1 MTSLLADRFGIGFVA
16 AYIASYMLVSLG
28 IFNVILAVY
37 VEITMKAAK
46 ETDATTAEQYARESI
61 RVARTTRELLKK
73 FAAAYRIFQE
83 LEEQDQ
89 VSRIEFRSAT
99 AIFTD
104 EDVHDKI
111 VAWQALM
118 MYDRDVQRLM
128 DELDL
133 PPDRANLFEVID
145 ADGSGTLHIT
155 ELIKK
160 SDAVAALLATKAV
173 QSMVADT
180 CELYEKNLDVLR
192 STLQTELS
200 YIRRMNSRA
209 PASAFRS
216 FDNRCWRSTRKVMDM
231 ELEIKRLRQFSE
243 VGSPDGSPHAGQPR
257 VAGRNLHD
265 AIEALGLTSY
275 SEEEVNDL
283 VNQLA
288 DYIDLKFMT
297 KDAKDAAC
305 FVHFRGD
312 KAVLDRSNSAQ
323 ATPFFWDNDQKM
335 GRPIWHWPREAEFSR
350 SVSREMPTTDLPAR
364 NNFNVVPL
372 QALMDLFLARDAD
385 LHKKI
390 FGPANRKQYIE
401 PFVAILILVN
411 GIMIGFQTDR
421 TWEDW
426 TGWKYMEGVLAF
438 FLLLESC
445 MRMYLSG
452 MREFFLGSDWAWNWF
467 DLILMITGVTDVIF
481 QAVGGL
487 ESDMFASSLLRFCR
501 LIRLVRVVKIFR
513 LKCMKERAQPEGGK
527 RKTAGNRTLAL
538 AFPLLFAVLYVISG
552 FATMTIGRDER
563 AIELELAQGFENI
576 FWSMFTAFRCFCGEC
591 NSAKGLPIHAI
602 LAEELDYG
610 FAFVAGYIISY
621 MLVTLGIFNVIL
633 AVYVDITMRA
643 AKETEATTSEQHARE
658 SIRIART
665 TRELLKKFA
674 QAYRSFQEAD
684 EAGQIGASKTR
695 NTLDLNEPSSAYTDE
710 DIHEIAIS
718 KELFLLVIQDSDDSF
733 DRTVQTLMDEL
744 DLPPDRANLF
754 EVIDA
759 DGSGT
764 MDVTELVQ
772 GMLKIRGEVKKSDTV
787 ATLLATKALQEMV
800 ALLDAS
806 LRVLKRNLLEAY
818 SEAAQGSP
826 LFVERSAE
834 KFEAELQSLT
844 LRFRKGRW
852 NPDSP
857 TRPSISFSPQQGSEL
872 GEPIKEDEDVEDG
885 ETSEESGGEGHPAG
899 TMALAICT

>member
-1 MTSLLADRFGIGFVA
+1 MGEEDGEATFGRFLDASWEVFRQQMLEVYSVTRVGLDESNLL
-16 AYIASYMLVSLG
+16 
-28 IFNVILAVY
+28 
-37 VEITMKAAK
+37 
-46 ETDATTAEQYARESI
+46 Q
-61 RVARTTRELLKK
+61 
-73 FAAAYRIFQE
+73 
-83 LEEQDQ
+83 
-89 VSRIEFRSAT
+89 
-99 AIFTD
+99 
-104 EDVHDKI
+104 
-111 VAWQALM
+111 
-118 MYDRDVQRLM
+118 
-128 DELDL
+128 
-133 PPDRANLFEVID
+133 
-145 ADGSGTLHIT
+145 
-155 ELIKK
+155 
-160 SDAVAALLATKAV
+160 
-173 QSMVADT
+173 
-180 CELYEKNLDVLR
+180 
-192 STLQTELS
+192 
-200 YIRRMNSRA
+200 
-209 PASAFRS
+209 
-216 FDNRCWRSTRKVMDM
+216 KVMDM

-243 VGSPDGSPHAGQPR
+243 VGSPDGSPHVHSSNPTSFAPDRPPLVKIVTTNRVELGQDVVDLPHSRLSKSDKSEAGSESMNMTMESQLSQ
-257 VAGRNLHD
+257 AGTPSGKRQTRTSNQSEADDQEVSRDGPQIARNDQQTNAIRHRLRLRLGAVSSLKKLISGKNLHD

-297 KDAKDAAC
+297 KDAK
-305 FVHFRGD
+305 D

-390 FGPANRKQYIE
+390 FGPANRKQFQAMKEILLAGDTNRLVAELTFVRINDLAAPPEPINPLMYIE

-513 LKCMKERAQPEGGK
+513 LKCMKELRLMVKGLV
-527 RKTAGNRTLAL
+527 AGLRTLAL

-718 KELFLLVIQDSDDSF
+718 KELFLLVIQD
-733 DRTVQTLMDEL
+733 RTVQTLMDEL

-800 ALLDAS
+800 AEMKAS
-806 LRVLKRNLLEAY
+806 LAVLNTEVK
-818 SEAAQGSP
+818 SMSIAQQ
-826 LFVERSAE
+826 ERSSKRTA
-834 KFEAELQSLT
+834 
-844 LRFRKGRW
+844 
-852 NPDSP
+852 
-857 TRPSISFSPQQGSEL
+857 
-872 GEPIKEDEDVEDG
+872 
-885 ETSEESGGEGHPAG
+885 
-899 TMALAICT
+899 